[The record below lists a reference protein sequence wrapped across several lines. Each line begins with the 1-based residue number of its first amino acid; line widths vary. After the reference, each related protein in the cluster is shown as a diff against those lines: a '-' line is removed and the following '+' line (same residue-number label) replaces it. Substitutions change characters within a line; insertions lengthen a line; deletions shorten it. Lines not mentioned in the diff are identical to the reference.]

1 MATQRAS
8 GLLQRLAQ
16 GSLVKQILVGLVL
29 GILLAWISKPA
40 AEAVGLLGT
49 LFSAP

>member
-29 GILLAWISKPA
+29 GILLAWISKLRRKRLACLAPCS
-40 AEAVGLLGT
+40 
-49 LFSAP
+49 SAP

>member
-16 GSLVKQILVGLVL
+16 GSLVKQILVGL
-29 GILLAWISKPA
+29 
-40 AEAVGLLGT
+40 
-49 LFSAP
+49 

>member
-16 GSLVKQILVGLVL
+16 GSLVKQILV
-29 GILLAWISKPA
+29 
-40 AEAVGLLGT
+40 
-49 LFSAP
+49 